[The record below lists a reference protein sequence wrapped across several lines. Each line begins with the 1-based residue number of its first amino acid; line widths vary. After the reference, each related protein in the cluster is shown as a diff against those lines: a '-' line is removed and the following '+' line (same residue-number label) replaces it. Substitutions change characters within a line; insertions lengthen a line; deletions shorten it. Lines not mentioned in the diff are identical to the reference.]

1 MIRGNNKKNKKNKY
15 LIPIFCFLII
25 IIIFIVIKFM
35 GITSNKSEKKLN
47 LNTSTKTVSKNKDS
61 KKVTKNK
68 EDSEKIDENRFK
80 NLTLTNENVGI
91 PVVYYHSVDP
101 SEANEVI
108 ISPDKLKQELQ
119 YIKDSGYTTL
129 TMTEV
134 YNYLL
139 NNKPIPE
146 KSILITFDD
155 GYMDNYTNAFPIL
168 KELNMKATI
177 FLISGGIDNGY
188 YLSKD
193 QIKEMSNYGIDFQSH
208 TVNHK
213 YLDQLSYE
221 QQLKEVTES
230 REAIKKITKKD
241 VIAIAYPYGNYNND
255 TLKATE
261 EAGYSLA
268 FTTDRGFADRDDNKL
283 ELNRIYVS
291 SNYSLNDFIYI
302 LNSTEK

>member
-1 MIRGNNKKNKKNKY
+1 MIKGNNKKNKKNKY

-25 IIIFIVIKFM
+25 ILIFIFIKFI
-35 GITSNKSEKKLN
+35 GITSNKTEKKLN

-68 EDSEKIDENRFK
+68 EDSDKTDEDRFK
-80 NLTLTNENVGI
+80 NLILTNENIGI
-91 PVVYYHSVDP
+91 PVVYFHSVDP

-134 YNYLL
+134 YNYLI

-188 YLSKD
+188 YLSTD

-213 YLDQLSYE
+213 YLDELSYQE
-221 QQLKEVTES
+221 QLKEVTES

-261 EAGYSLA
+261 KAGYSLA
-268 FTTDRGFADRDDNKL
+268 FTTDRGLADRNDNKL

>member
-1 MIRGNNKKNKKNKY
+1 MRKRKNKKNKKIKY
-15 LIPIFCFLII
+15 LIPIFCFLIMI
-25 IIIFIVIKFM
+25 LIFIFIKFI
-35 GITSNKSEKKLN
+35 GITSNKTEKKLN

-68 EDSEKIDENRFK
+68 EDSDKTDEDRFK
-80 NLTLTNENVGI
+80 NLILTNENIGI
-91 PVVYYHSVDP
+91 PVVYFHSVDP

-134 YNYLL
+134 YNYLI

-188 YLSKD
+188 YLSTD

-213 YLDQLSYE
+213 YLDELSYQE
-221 QQLKEVTES
+221 QLKEVTES

-268 FTTDRGFADRDDNKL
+268 FTTDRGLADRNDNKL